1 MTQNLQNKKIS
12 ENWNEIKG
20 SKNPILNAIG
30 NMCGRIS
37 KIFLKPQMRWGT
49 MWTLDFEEDI
59 DKDEYTIDE
68 VW

>member
-1 MTQNLQNKKIS
+1 MS

-20 SKNPILNAIG
+20 SENPILNAIG
-30 NMCGRIS
+30 NMCGHIS

-59 DKDEYTIDE
+59 DKSEYTTDE